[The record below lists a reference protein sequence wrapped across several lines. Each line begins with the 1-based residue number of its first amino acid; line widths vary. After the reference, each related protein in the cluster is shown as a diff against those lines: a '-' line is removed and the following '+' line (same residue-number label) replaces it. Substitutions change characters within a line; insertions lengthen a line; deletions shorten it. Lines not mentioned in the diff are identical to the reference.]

1 MTDTT
6 TTDDDQIDI
15 GNRQMVG
22 SQGDHVVVVMP
33 QARMTP
39 AEAMVHAAWLV
50 TIAEAADLLAAP
62 RDGTWKPLV
71 FDDIRHEVRNT

>member
-1 MTDTT
+1 VTAE
-6 TTDDDQIDI
+6 IDI
-15 GNRQMVG
+15 DNSQMVG
-22 SQGDHVVVVMP
+22 ARADHVVVVMP
-33 QARMTP
+33 RDWMTP
-39 AEAMVHAAWLV
+39 TEALVHAAWLV